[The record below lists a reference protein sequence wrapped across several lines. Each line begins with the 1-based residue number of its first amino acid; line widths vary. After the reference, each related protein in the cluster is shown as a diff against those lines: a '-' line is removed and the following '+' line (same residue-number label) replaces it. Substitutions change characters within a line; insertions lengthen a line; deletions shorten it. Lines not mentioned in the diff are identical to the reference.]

1 MTELL
6 HNLALLITIW
16 QMPLLFPDNAVK
28 MQKVPLGAAIEKKRR
43 EIYYEKEVIDY
54 ETLGSICND
63 LGYDFSNSKIKV
75 VKDFEP
81 FQDTIDDLG
90 ICTFN
95 QNKEK
100 KIKTIFWAMNTL
112 YKY

>member
-1 MTELL
+1 MEFNVRFLK
-6 HNLALLITIW
+6 HISSIIA
-16 QMPLLFPDNAVK
+16 PS
-28 MQKVPLGAAIEKKRR
+28 G
-43 EIYYEKEVIDY
+43 YEKEVIDY

-112 YKY
+112 YKYQKGGMIKI

>member
-1 MTELL
+1 M
-6 HNLALLITIW
+6 NLRAISYVIENREEILDSTNKY
-16 QMPLLFPDNAVK
+16 MPGKLKPVLTK
-28 MQKVPLGAAIEKKRR
+28 ISK
-43 EIYYEKEVIDY
+43 YYEKEVIDY